1 MTLTPSLREHL
12 SALPGRCPTCC
23 YHVEKQYGHA
33 PTCPEGDDLRAEG
46 YRQLDAAKGAV
57 EETALLRRAIL
68 TLGRRK
74 LEFTADDLPVDL
86 RNTTNPNRR
95 GRVFASLVESRQLR
109 IVGERKSANPKAHGK
124 TVNVYRLT

>member
-1 MTLTPSLREHL
+1 MTLTPELRAHL
-12 SALPGRCPTCC
+12 ATLPGRCPVCC

-33 PTCPEGDDLRAEG
+33 PTCPEGDELRAEG
-46 YRQLDAAKGAV
+46 YRQLDAARGAAD
-57 EETALLRRAIL
+57 ETALLRRAIL
-68 TLGRRK
+68 ALGRQK
-74 LEFTADDLPVDL
+74 LEFTADDLAPSI

-124 TVNVYRLT
+124 QVHVYRLT

>member
-1 MTLTPSLREHL
+1 MTLTPELRAHL
-12 SALPGRCPTCC
+12 STLPGRCSSCC
-23 YHVEKQYGHA
+23 FHVEKQHGHA
-33 PTCPEGDDLRAEG
+33 PTCTAGEQLRDDA
-46 YRQLDAAKGAV
+46 YRQMDAAKGAA

-68 TLGRRK
+68 TLGRQK

-95 GRVFASLVESRQLR
+95 GRVFASLVESRQIR

-124 TVNVYRLT
+124 KVWVYRVT